1 MAVTSF
7 GTYLKTLRVKHH
19 EVMGDSAKLF
29 GVSLPFMSAVENG
42 KKKIP
47 AGWYEILVAHYQLSD
62 DEQKKLQEAIEQSC
76 LQIKI
81 NLNKSDDYRRRMA
94 LQFQRSFD
102 NIDEEAAEKIMDILK
117 NARGEK

>member
-1 MAVTSF
+1 MAATSF
-7 GTYLKTLRVKHH
+7 GDYLKSLRAKYH

-42 KKKIP
+42 KKKVP
-47 AGWYEILVAHYQLSD
+47 AGWYEILVEHYQLIG

-76 LQIKI
+76 TQIKI
-81 NLNKSDDYRRRMA
+81 NLDRSHSYQREMA
-94 LQFQRSFD
+94 IQFQRSFD

-117 NARGEK
+117 KARGE

>member
-1 MAVTSF
+1 
-7 GTYLKTLRVKHH
+7 
-19 EVMGDSAKLF
+19 MGDSAKLF

-42 KKKIP
+42 KKKVP
-47 AGWYEILVAHYQLSD
+47 AGWYEILVDHYQLSG

-81 NLNKSDDYRRRMA
+81 NLNKSNDYRRRMA

-117 NARGEK
+117 NARGEE